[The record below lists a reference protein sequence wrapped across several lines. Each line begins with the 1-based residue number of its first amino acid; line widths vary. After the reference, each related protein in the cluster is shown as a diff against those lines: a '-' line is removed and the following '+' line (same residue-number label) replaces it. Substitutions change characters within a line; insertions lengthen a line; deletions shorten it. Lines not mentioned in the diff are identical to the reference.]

1 MPNKY
6 LLITIIVIVAL
17 GGVAFGLKKFADQ
30 KAGQEIEQK
39 LSLAT
44 GLNTTCTKANV
55 NLFQN
60 NIQFMDIKINN
71 IPGFSSPYIFR
82 IKNIEIQAKSLF
94 KKPVE
99 IESIVIEDVDVNV
112 DAQFKANAS
121 TPDAIIA
128 INVKQLSNQGN
139 KPSSQNSDK
148 PDEFNINQMQF
159 KNIKVATNLQIPG
172 KNTPINKE
180 FTIDQITLTQITD
193 KNLPDKLAAALQDKI
208 LTEINAILN
217 NEKSLPKL
225 SVILEQL
232 NKIKLPSLP
241 SLPSLPE
248 KPSLPSLPSPSPQ
261 AEKPSLPFPPSPGQK
276 PSPPFPPN

>member
-1 MPNKY
+1 
-6 LLITIIVIVAL
+6 
-17 GGVAFGLKKFADQ
+17 
-30 KAGQEIEQK
+30 
-39 LSLAT
+39 
-44 GLNTTCTKANV
+44 
-55 NLFQN
+55 
-60 NIQFMDIKINN
+60 
-71 IPGFSSPYIFR
+71 
-82 IKNIEIQAKSLF
+82 
-94 KKPVE
+94 
-99 IESIVIEDVDVNV
+99 
-112 DAQFKANAS
+112 
-121 TPDAIIA
+121 
-128 INVKQLSNQGN
+128 
-139 KPSSQNSDK
+139 
-148 PDEFNINQMQF
+148 MQF